1 MLVGALDVEVG
12 PHALAVALLDHISVG
27 RAAIEPDVE
36 DVGDRLVIGE
46 VVVVAEQ
53 GLVVGGEPGIGAAL
67 AEGLDD
73 AGIHRLV
80 AQIIAGLAMDIE
92 RNRHPPGALAGS
104 EEHTSGLQSLMRSSY
119 AGSFLK
125 K

>member
-27 RAAIEPDVE
+27 RAAIETDVE

-53 GLVVGGEPGIGAAL
+53 GLVVGGAPGIGAAL
-67 AEGLDD
+67 EDRKSVGEG
-73 AGIHRLV
+73 
-80 AQIIAGLAMDIE
+80 
-92 RNRHPPGALAGS
+92 
-104 EEHTSGLQSLMRSSY
+104 TSGSDRVERGGRRIS
-119 AGSFLK
+119 K
-125 K
+125 KKNNKKHDKQL